1 MNTGKDGQLIFI
13 PYEYR
18 EQDADKNLLN
28 TCAKYQSILY
38 ECQAH
43 IKQLELQKELSK
55 YRSNEFQKIN
65 KIKTYNK
72 LQGYEIT

>member
-1 MNTGKDGQLIFI
+1 MNTGKDGQLIFV

-18 EQDADKNLLN
+18 EQEEDKNLLN
-28 TCAKYQSILY
+28 TCAKYQNILY

-55 YRSNEFQKIN
+55 YKLSESQKTNE
-65 KIKTYNK
+65 IKTYNK
-72 LQGYEIT
+72 LRGY

>member
-1 MNTGKDGQLIFI
+1 MNTGKDGQLIFV
-13 PYEYR
+13 PPEYR
-18 EQDADKNLLN
+18 EQEEDQNLLN

-55 YRSNEFQKIN
+55 YRSNDSKKIN
-65 KIKTYNK
+65 EIKKYNK
-72 LQGYEIT
+72 LRGYNL